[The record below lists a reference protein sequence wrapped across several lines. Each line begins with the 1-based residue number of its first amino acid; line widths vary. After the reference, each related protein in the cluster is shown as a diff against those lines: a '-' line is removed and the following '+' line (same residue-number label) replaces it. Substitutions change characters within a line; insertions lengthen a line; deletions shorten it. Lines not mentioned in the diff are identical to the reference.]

1 MYIRCK
7 HLYPNVNTYHTTIR
21 IRSTHLCTVDKMMHA
36 SIFNSTQKIEK
47 PKIMNSLKN
56 KVNLIGN
63 LGFNPEIKTFDDGK
77 KLAKVTLATNESYR
91 NQKGDRVDDTQWHN
105 LVAWGKTA
113 ELLQKYTKVGSK
125 IAVEGKLVNRSYQDK
140 GGQKKYVT
148 EIQVSE
154 ILLLDQWNGGQQEH

>member
-1 MYIRCK
+1 
-7 HLYPNVNTYHTTIR
+7 
-21 IRSTHLCTVDKMMHA
+21 
-36 SIFNSTQKIEK
+36 
-47 PKIMNSLKN
+47 MNSLKN

-77 KLAKVTLATNESYR
+77 KLAKVTLATNETYR

-105 LVAWGKTA
+105 LIAWGKTA

-154 ILLLDQWNGGQQEH
+154 ILLLDQWNGGQQEQ

>member
-1 MYIRCK
+1 
-7 HLYPNVNTYHTTIR
+7 
-21 IRSTHLCTVDKMMHA
+21 
-36 SIFNSTQKIEK
+36 
-47 PKIMNSLKN
+47 MNSLKN

-125 IAVEGKLVNRSYQDK
+125 IAVEGKLTSRNYTDK
-140 GGQKKYVT
+140 EGAKRYVT
-148 EIQVSE
+148 EIVVNDV
-154 ILLLDQWNGGQQEH
+154 LLMAKN